1 MELANSHTTRNYLAQ
16 ILLIYNER
24 WGQWGEVSQHCQA
37 HYSPHRK
44 GKIDTQFRHTRQ
56 THETDTQDKHMSQRH
71 KTNTHDRHRRQ
82 TQKLDIQEKHK
93 RQTLNTVTHI

>member
-24 WGQWGEVSQHCQA
+24 WGQWGEVSQDCQA

-44 GKIDTQFRHTRQ
+44 GKIDTQIRHTRQ
-56 THETDTQDKHMSQRH
+56 THETDTQDK
-71 KTNTHDRHRRQ
+71 NTRQ
-82 TQKLDIQEKHK
+82 THKSDIQDKHT
-93 RQTLNTVTHI
+93 RQTYNTVTHI